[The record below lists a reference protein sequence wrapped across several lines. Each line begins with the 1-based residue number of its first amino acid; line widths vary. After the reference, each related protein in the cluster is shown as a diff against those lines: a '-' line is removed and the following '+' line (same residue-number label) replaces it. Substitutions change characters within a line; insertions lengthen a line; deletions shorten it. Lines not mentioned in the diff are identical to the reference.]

1 MQCCQ
6 IIEAGATGNRDLV
19 RLGIDFGQLMA
30 RVVALELRFFAW
42 LGGKRDR
49 PAELQDHL
57 RHGIAQSPDLVVVL
71 VEVFGDVAGFG
82 IAHMDVQQ
90 RCAGVVTVHRGLDLF
105 VPGDGKF
112 LFRSA
117 IHWHPDW
124 PIGRGGDHQRGLIF
138 G

>member
-1 MQCCQ
+1 MPQ
-6 IIEAGATGNRDLV
+6 ADRDLI

-49 PAELQDHL
+49 PAELQDHF
-57 RHGIAQSPDLVVVL
+57 RHCFAQTPDLVVVL

-90 RCAGVVTVHRGLDLF
+90 RCAGVVTIHRGLDLF
-105 VPGDGKF
+105 VPGDREF
-112 LFRSA
+112 LFRGA
-117 IHWHPDW
+117 ILRHPDSAH
-124 PIGRGGDHQRGLIF
+124 RARR
-138 G
+138 